1 MTPQIMRDTELQ
13 VLRRLGFKIGEGS
26 LEEIDQI
33 MRIHEK
39 IITFVETSSILK
51 MSEISEK
58 SSNQIK
64 ETAIFLASY
73 SIIMQKYFKST
84 ANAAEI
90 ACASLFMSLKVF
102 EKKSG
107 L

>member
-1 MTPQIMRDTELQ
+1 MTSEIMRDTELQ

-58 SSNQIK
+58 SSN
-64 ETAIFLASY
+64 
-73 SIIMQKYFKST
+73 
-84 ANAAEI
+84 
-90 ACASLFMSLKVF
+90 
-102 EKKSG
+102 
-107 L
+107 

>member
-1 MTPQIMRDTELQ
+1 MRDTELQ

-58 SSNQIK
+58 SSN
-64 ETAIFLASY
+64 
-73 SIIMQKYFKST
+73 
-84 ANAAEI
+84 
-90 ACASLFMSLKVF
+90 
-102 EKKSG
+102 
-107 L
+107 

>member
-1 MTPQIMRDTELQ
+1 MTPEIMRDTELQ

-58 SSNQIK
+58 SSN
-64 ETAIFLASY
+64 
-73 SIIMQKYFKST
+73 
-84 ANAAEI
+84 
-90 ACASLFMSLKVF
+90 
-102 EKKSG
+102 
-107 L
+107 

>member
-1 MTPQIMRDTELQ
+1 MTPEIMRDTELQ

-33 MRIHEK
+33 MRIHET

-58 SSNQIK
+58 SSN
-64 ETAIFLASY
+64 
-73 SIIMQKYFKST
+73 
-84 ANAAEI
+84 
-90 ACASLFMSLKVF
+90 
-102 EKKSG
+102 
-107 L
+107 

>member
-1 MTPQIMRDTELQ
+1 MTPEIMRDTELQ
-13 VLRRLGFKIGEGS
+13 VLRRLGFKIGEGR

-58 SSNQIK
+58 SSN
-64 ETAIFLASY
+64 
-73 SIIMQKYFKST
+73 
-84 ANAAEI
+84 
-90 ACASLFMSLKVF
+90 
-102 EKKSG
+102 
-107 L
+107 